1 MSKLQQRATE
11 IYVLRGAFLFRW
23 RSWALGGKPLPC
35 EAGTDAVQPT
45 EYHKGDRRVLHVGA
59 GTWQAVAA
67 ALTLRTVCMGSTG
80 GAWLQCSPA
89 ALSVGVGK

>member
-1 MSKLQQRATE
+1 MCSPQNITKET
-11 IYVLRGAFLFRW
+11 
-23 RSWALGGKPLPC
+23 
-35 EAGTDAVQPT
+35 
-45 EYHKGDRRVLHVGA
+45 KGVLHVGA

>member
-67 ALTLRTVCMGSTG
+67 ALTLHTVCMGSTG
-80 GAWLQCSPA
+80 VRGFSA
-89 ALSVGVGK
+89 APQL